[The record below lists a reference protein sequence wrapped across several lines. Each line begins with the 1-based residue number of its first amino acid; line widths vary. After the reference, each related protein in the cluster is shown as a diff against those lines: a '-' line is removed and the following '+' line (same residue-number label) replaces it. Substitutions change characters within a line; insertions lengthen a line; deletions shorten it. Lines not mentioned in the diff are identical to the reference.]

1 MEKNKNSLQRF
12 LIIFGIVAVALLYY
26 VKTAGVT
33 TPIVVIFTAIFG
45 VVFIALW
52 FAYYVEKIVRV
63 VKLREEPWPQQ
74 HKFLWVLVGIGIVQ
88 VLFIIMPLAIIW
100 GLNIPTVVV
109 IVISV
114 FLSTLAKRRLE
125 LVELEAQMKAK
136 GEQVMDEDETPKE

>member
-1 MEKNKNSLQRF
+1 
-12 LIIFGIVAVALLYY
+12 
-26 VKTAGVT
+26 
-33 TPIVVIFTAIFG
+33 
-45 VVFIALW
+45 LW
-52 FAYYVEKIVRV
+52 FAYYVEKIERV

-136 GEQVMDEDETPKE
+136 GEQVMDEDER

>member
-12 LIIFGIVAVALLYY
+12 LIIFGVVAVALLYY

-136 GEQVMDEDETPKE
+136 GEQVMDEP

>member
-12 LIIFGIVAVALLYY
+12 LIIFGVVAVALLYY

-33 TPIVVIFTAIFG
+33 TPIVVIFTAIFS

-52 FAYYVEKIVRV
+52 FAYYVEKIERV

-88 VLFIIMPLAIIW
+88 VLFTIMPLAIIW

-136 GEQVMDEDETPKE
+136 GEQVMDEDER

>member
-12 LIIFGIVAVALLYY
+12 LIIIGVVAVALLYY

-136 GEQVMDEDETPKE
+136 GEQVMDEDER

>member
-12 LIIFGIVAVALLYY
+12 LIIFGVVAVALLYY

-33 TPIVVIFTAIFG
+33 TPIVVIFAAIFG

-136 GEQVMDEDETPKE
+136 GEQVMDEDER

>member
-12 LIIFGIVAVALLYY
+12 LIIFGVVAVALLYY

-136 GEQVMDEDETPKE
+136 GEQVMDEDER

>member
-12 LIIFGIVAVALLYY
+12 LIIFGVVAVALLYY

-33 TPIVVIFTAIFG
+33 TPIVVIFAAIFG

-52 FAYYVEKIVRV
+52 FAYYVEKIERV

-136 GEQVMDEDETPKE
+136 GEQVMDEDER